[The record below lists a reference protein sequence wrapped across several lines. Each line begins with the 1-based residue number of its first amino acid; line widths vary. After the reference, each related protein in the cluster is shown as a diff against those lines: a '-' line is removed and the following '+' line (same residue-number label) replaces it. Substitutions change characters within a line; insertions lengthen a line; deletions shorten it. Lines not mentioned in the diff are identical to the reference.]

1 MGNIKNP
8 RLKVLFLASWY
19 PNEDH
24 PLSGVFIKR
33 HAKAVSKYCDV
44 CVLYVHMSQ
53 HRKELSVESTIEDG
67 IKTIRVYNAA
77 SKSSFL
83 IGLFGAIKYY
93 CSCLK
98 GLETVKREF
107 GKPDII
113 HANVIRQAGI
123 LALFL
128 NIFTGIPYVLTEHSS
143 QFSDHYSST
152 FYKLLCQK
160 ILHRARKILP
170 VSHSLET
177 QMRDLYQENKY
188 LVIPNVVDTSVFI
201 SNYVSKKQRSIKK
214 ILHVSLLNDEQK
226 NVSGIIKAINE
237 LLNNRT
243 DFEMHIVGDGPDR
256 VKLEEL
262 ASDLKL
268 LNKYVFFHGL
278 VNDPKKMNNLMQN
291 SNFFILN
298 SPCETFA
305 IVCIEALSSGI
316 PVISTR
322 CGGPAEY
329 ITDEYGILIEP
340 GNNVELVNAVN
351 YMLDNSTKYDPE
363 KLHKYI
369 EDKFSYD
376 AVGLM
381 FYKIYQYI

>member
-1 MGNIKNP
+1 
-8 RLKVLFLASWY
+8 
-19 PNEDH
+19 
-24 PLSGVFIKR
+24 
-33 HAKAVSKYCDV
+33 
-44 CVLYVHMSQ
+44 MSQ
-53 HRKELSVESTIEDG
+53 HRKELNIESTIEDG

-93 CSCLK
+93 YSCLK
-98 GLETVKREF
+98 GLEAVKKEF
-107 GKPDII
+107 GKPNII

-128 NIFTGIPYVLTEHSS
+128 NIFAGIPYVLTEHSS
-143 QFSDHYSST
+143 QFSDHYSSN
-152 FYKLLCQK
+152 FYKFLCQK

-188 LVIPNVVDTSVFI
+188 QVVPNVVDASVFI
-201 SNYVSKKQRSIKK
+201 SNHVSKKQRSIKK

-268 LNKYVFFHGL
+268 LNKYIFFHGL

-291 SNFFILN
+291 SDFFILN

-340 GNNVELVNAVN
+340 GNNVELVNAIN

-363 KLHKYI
+363 KLHKYV

-376 AVGLM
+376 AVGRM
-381 FYKIYQYI
+381 FYKIYQSV